1 MLKNIV
7 LFMFLI
13 SLYSCTNPENFDISP
28 IDPVINKQFL
38 TGQGLDTSL
47 FSTKDIFQYYII
59 DNYKG
64 FENKELLQK
73 LNAFIQ
79 ETYPTATTKF
89 PETLTIF
96 FYRKNSFSNYGDGM
110 YEAARDNEFGRID
123 KEDDNLV
130 ALSRI
135 SHETGSLKLLRN
147 TIIYNKKK
155 LLLQATDTIA
165 TK

>member
-1 MLKNIV
+1 MLKNIAI
-7 LFMFLI
+7 FIFLI
-13 SLYSCTNPENFDISP
+13 SLYSCTNTENFDISP

-38 TGQGLDTSL
+38 TGQGLDTRL
-47 FSTKDIFQYYII
+47 FSTKDIFQYYEI

-96 FYRKNSFSNYGDGM
+96 FYRKNSFSNYGDGI

-155 LLLQATDTIA
+155 LFLQATDTIA